1 MLIPL
6 KNKDEVLKH
15 AHTHTTKKPTQFYLQ
30 VCLIV
35 DFLNKI
41 TFKSTV
47 KEAVLSTTSQGVGQ
61 WKTGELIHTSTISTD
76 NEISTT
82 ISKPEVN
89 YGNVDPWLK
98 SASINIIKEAK
109 IICYQGNDTKGTG
122 NCKN

>member
-6 KNKDEVLKH
+6 TNKDEVLKH
-15 AHTHTTKKPTQFYLQ
+15 THTHTTKKPTQFYLQ

-61 WKTGELIHTSTISTD
+61 
-76 NEISTT
+76 
-82 ISKPEVN
+82 
-89 YGNVDPWLK
+89 
-98 SASINIIKEAK
+98 
-109 IICYQGNDTKGTG
+109 
-122 NCKN
+122 